1 MFVDGVVWLSLEEL
15 GQQVDLDPLLAL
27 LTLPVRPKAELQAS
41 SQQILKRRPDLL
53 SAVQTILLERLPLLT
68 RTPS

>member
-1 MFVDGVVWLSLEEL
+1 MFVDGVLWLSLEEL
-15 GQQVDLDPLLAL
+15 GQQVDLDHLLAL
-27 LTLPVRPKAELQAS
+27 LTLPVRPEAELQAS
-41 SQQILKRRPDLL
+41 SQQILERRPDLL

>member
-1 MFVDGVVWLSLEEL
+1 VALLEEL
-15 GQQVDLDPLLAL
+15 GQQADLDPLLAL
-27 LTLPVRPKAELQAS
+27 LTLPVRPEAELQAS

-53 SAVQTILLERLPLLT
+53 SAVQAILLGRLPPLT